1 MSGPKKIRIL
11 RLITRL
17 NTGGPAQ
24 HVVWL
29 TGKLDREKFDSLL
42 VTGVVEDNEESMDYF
57 ADDMGVKFLRV
68 PELKRKISLNDFMAI
83 VKIYRIISDF
93 EPDIIHTHTSKAG
106 FVGGLAGM
114 LHNFRRYLGRKRPL
128 LILHTFHGHTFNSY
142 FSPLWGRFFLLI
154 ERFLSSVSFG
164 RQMIVTISARQ
175 KEEILRYLRLNDHGG
190 RLLAADSRKTKAEE
204 SGNNIR
210 CSGSRVMVIPL
221 GIDLEPFAHVKSLRG
236 KFRSEFRIPDD
247 TLIVGWVGRL
257 APVKNPAL
265 FLEVA
270 LKCRGICS
278 QPVCFVLA
286 GEGELK
292 GSLQKKAER
301 VGIDDSVLFIGNRRD
316 MRSIWAD
323 MDILVLTSNNEGTPV
338 SILEAMACGIP
349 VVATDVGGVREII
362 MQDWEW
368 ATNRWHTTPTR
379 HPRGLL
385 VNPQDAQML
394 AAAVKKLI
402 DNEPHRRELGQAGP
416 SYVKKVHHIK
426 RLISDMEKLYLHITG
441 LQEERAL

>member
-1 MSGPKKIRIL
+1 
-11 RLITRL
+11 
-17 NTGGPAQ
+17 
-24 HVVWL
+24 VVWL
-29 TGKLDREKFDSLL
+29 TGKLDQDRFDSLL
-42 VTGVVEDNEESMDYF
+42 VTGVVDDNEENMDYF
-57 ADDMGVKFLRV
+57 AESNGVKFLRV

-106 FVGGLAGM
+106 FLGGLAGM
-114 LHNFRRYLGRKRPL
+114 LHNIRRFIGKKRPV

-142 FSPLWGRFFLLI
+142 FSPLWRRVFLLT
-154 ERFLSSVSFG
+154 ERFLSSFSFG
-164 RQMIVTISARQ
+164 RQMIVTVSIGQ
-175 KEEILRYLRLNDHGG
+175 KEEILHYLRLNGHVK
-190 RLLAADSRKTKAEE
+190 RQLPTDSRKTKAKEF
-204 SGNNIR
+204 SNNTR
-210 CSGSRVMVIPL
+210 RSGSEVMVIPL
-221 GIDLEPFAHVKSLRG
+221 GIDLEPFFHIKRLRG

-257 APVKNPAL
+257 APIKNPAL

-270 LKCRGICS
+270 LKCREICS

-286 GEGELK
+286 GEGELR
-292 GSLQKKAER
+292 GSLQKKAEM

-316 MRSIWAD
+316 MCSVWAD
-323 MDILVLTSNNEGTPV
+323 MDILVLSSNNEGTPV
-338 SILEAMACGIP
+338 SILEAMACGVP
-349 VVATDVGGVREII
+349 VVATDVGGVKEII

-368 ATNRWHTTPTR
+368 TTNRWHTTPTP

-426 RLISDMEKLYLHITG
+426 RLISDMEKLYLQITG
-441 LQEERAL
+441 LQEERAS